1 MLAEQSEMKQL
12 DKGWKII
19 LMIWGAIFG
28 SLGVYLIVCVAF
40 GNQFQ
45 SGAGPDFPMAIL
57 KNILLAVSILTL
69 LIVRY
74 LRKYLIRVGSPA
86 LRSSQTS
93 SVQHPV
99 VGKYASAILITSA
112 LLESIGL
119 YGVVLFFLTK
129 DNSSLYLFL
138 IISAA
143 GMIYFRPRKDEL
155 LSLVATMKVQQ

>member
-1 MLAEQSEMKQL
+1 MFDEQSETKQL

-19 LMIWGAIFG
+19 LLLWGSIFG

-45 SGAGPDFPMAIL
+45 SGAVPNFSMETL
-57 KNILLAVSILTL
+57 RNIFLGVSILTL
-69 LIVRY
+69 FAVHY
-74 LRKYLIRVGSPA
+74 SRKFLIRVGGSTF
-86 LRSSQTS
+86 RSSQTS
-93 SVQHPV
+93 SSQHPAI
-99 VGKYASAILITSA
+99 GKYTTAILITSA
-112 LLESIGL
+112 LLELIGL

-143 GMIYFRPRKDEL
+143 AMLYFRPRKDEL
-155 LSLVATMKVQQ
+155 LSLVATMKVQR